1 MPRLHVHNISLA
13 FGSTKT
19 VAHASLTTE
28 AAKVVVLIGANGACE
43 PILARNLFGLY
54 RPGAGKTLCRDNENA
69 PENPANVTASGGVAV
84 RQSTDMVGIS
94 SLAVMTALPHNH
106 FVDDRYPLFPSSAL
120 RPGPAA
126 PLHAPH
132 HLGHRMRRRSAQRP
146 HRVESPPFYAQD
158 PIKRIA
164 WAKN

>member
-19 VAHASLTTE
+19 VAHASLTIE

-43 PILARNLFGLY
+43 PILAENLFGLY
-54 RPGAGKTLCRDNENA
+54 RPGAGKTLYHDKEIA
-69 PENPANVTASGGVAV
+69 QENPAEASASGIVAG

-94 SLAVMTALPHNH
+94 SLAVMTAL
-106 FVDDRYPLFPSSAL
+106 RS
-120 RPGPAA
+120 GPAA

-132 HLGHRMRRRSAQRP
+132 HLGHRMHRRSAQRP
-146 HRVESPPFYAQD
+146 HRVEYRPFYAQD